1 MNFTAEQ
8 AKKIS
13 EEIREN
19 NKERLQESVNIQL
32 EEIYKSIKLSSFK
45 GANSCL
51 YNFYYKNYY
60 EEIINDLNQKG
71 FTVKNMPYN
80 KSQIII
86 MW

>member
-32 EEIYKSIKLSSFK
+32 EEIYK
-45 GANSCL
+45 
-51 YNFYYKNYY
+51 
-60 EEIINDLNQKG
+60 II
-71 FTVKNMPYN
+71 FF
-80 KSQIII
+80 
-86 MW
+86 